1 MAQEQL
7 RLAMITQEKMQKEWI
22 WVEEDWKAMWEECY
36 SIVVLDKAVVEEA
49 LERVVERVVLYP
61 ITPSWQC

>member
-1 MAQEQL
+1 
-7 RLAMITQEKMQKEWI
+7 MITQEKMQRSGFGWRRI
-22 WVEEDWKAMWEECY
+22 GSYVGECY

-61 ITPSWQC
+61 